1 MIMKHTSKLFFLLPI
16 VGLLV
21 TSCYREDP
29 GPQQSDRKE
38 FALVDFDRLE
48 ASEALDITIQQGNI
62 FSVSATGDSRNI
74 NDLDIHTNGSTLVM
88 RFYTQKNRQYT
99 TYVTITMPTLYGM
112 SFSGAVNAKA
122 TGFVQPD
129 FRFDISLSG
138 ASVAQ
143 LDTEIDAIYAQLT
156 GASQLRLTGAGHKID
171 ATITG
176 ASTLSAFDFLVEE
189 VQLVVSGASHAKVS
203 PSQKL
208 SASVTGASDIL
219 YRGNP
224 VVDSE
229 VTGASSISKD

>member
-1 MIMKHTSKLFFLLPI
+1 MEHTSKFVFLLPI
-16 VGLLV
+16 VGLLL

-29 GPQQSDRKE
+29 GPQQSERKE

-48 ASEALDITIQQGNI
+48 ASEALDITIKQGNI

-74 NDLDIHTNGSTLVM
+74 NDLDIHTNGGTLIM
-88 RFYTQKNRQYT
+88 RFDTQKNRQYT
-99 TYVTITMPTLYGM
+99 TYITITMPSLFGV

-122 TGFVQPD
+122 TGFAQEN

-143 LDTEIDAIYAQLT
+143 VEIEVDVIYAQLT
-156 GASQLRLTGAGHKID
+156 GASQLRLTGTGHKID
-171 ATITG
+171 AAVTG
-176 ASTLSAFDFLVEE
+176 ASLLSAFDFPVDE
-189 VQLVVSGASHAKVS
+189 VQLVISGASHAKV
-203 PSQKL
+203 
-208 SASVTGASDIL
+208 
-219 YRGNP
+219 RGNP